1 MIEPRWKESRSPGFS
16 FGVPLLLKP
25 GDDVFDRE
33 ELAVS
38 HSRAR
43 RVFLCPVPGTFVFDH
58 LGPERPSSAL
68 GRPGFVEPTDR
79 FSGDLLS
86 IEKDA
91 IKTMN
96 GVEFVQRPVSVD
108 HPSVPNQ
115 KLGVLHPD
123 MSRHRKAF
131 VIIEPD
137 GAFAARATIPATGA
151 LEPQAFLYPGG
162 RVILILIISSFV
174 LCHSIAS
181 LQ

>member
-1 MIEPRWKESRSPGFS
+1 
-16 FGVPLLLKP
+16 VP
-25 GDDVFDRE
+25 VN
-33 ELAVS
+33 
-38 HSRAR
+38 
-43 RVFLCPVPGTFVFDH
+43 
-58 LGPERPSSAL
+58 
-68 GRPGFVEPTDR
+68 
-79 FSGDLLS
+79 
-86 IEKDA
+86 DA
-91 IKTMN
+91 
-96 GVEFVQRPVSVD
+96 G
-108 HPSVPNQ
+108 VPNQ

-137 GAFAARATIPATGA
+137 SAFAARATIPATGA